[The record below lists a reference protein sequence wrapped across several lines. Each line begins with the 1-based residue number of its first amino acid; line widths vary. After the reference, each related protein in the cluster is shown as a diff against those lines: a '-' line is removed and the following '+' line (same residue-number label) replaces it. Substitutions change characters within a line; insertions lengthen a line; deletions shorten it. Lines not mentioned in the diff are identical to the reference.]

1 MHNIAKLYYKSAQ
14 DLGLHPVRLERE
26 MAGFYFTLGKNVY
39 YFRGGLTPF
48 NSVVSASIG
57 ANKFSTNKLLEMANI
72 PVPKSTGFTL
82 EQFKKD
88 DWSTEDLTYPLV
100 AKPTW
105 DTACGYKVVCNI
117 KDEEKLM
124 EYVNKYIKL
133 TKCISLEE
141 YHPGLRSYR
150 VLVYYGKVIGLVER
164 IPAHIIGDGK
174 NAIRELI
181 KIQNEKRK
189 SQKKTIPTG
198 PISLNE
204 ETWTIFKD
212 LNISVD
218 TVPEAGEKIPL
229 RYICNST
236 HGGTFVGLNPKIV
249 CEDNQKLAVRAAEAL
264 GLNLAGFD
272 VLCEDITKPIAKTR
286 GVFIE
291 VNVDPDITIHESG
304 RGGFPQQV
312 SKIMLKKIIME
323 HPFLYLYEQMK
334 HHKYASMFLRLSSV
348 LALFVGLMWSIR
360 YYTQ

>member
-1 MHNIAKLYYKSAQ
+1 MHNIAKLYYKSAKE
-14 DLGLHPVRLERE
+14 LGLYPVRLETE
-26 MAGFYFTLGKNVY
+26 MAGFYFALGKNVY

-57 ANKFSTNKLLEMANI
+57 TNKFSTNKLLEMFNI

-82 EQFKKD
+82 EQFKNG
-88 DWSTEDLTYPLV
+88 DWGTEDLKYPLV

-117 KDEEKLM
+117 KDEKSLI

-141 YHPGLRSYR
+141 FHPGLRSYR

-164 IPAHIIGDGK
+164 IPAHVVGDGK
-174 NAIRELI
+174 HSIRELI

-189 SQKKTIPTG
+189 AQKKTIPTG
-198 PISLNE
+198 PITLNE

-212 LNISVD
+212 LNITID
-218 TVPEAGEKIPL
+218 TVPQEDEKVPL

-236 HGGTFVGLNPKIV
+236 HGGTFIGLNPKIV
-249 CEDNQKLAVRAAEAL
+249 CEENLKLAARAAAAL
-264 GLNLAGFD
+264 NLKLAGFD
-272 VLCEDITKPIAKTR
+272 VLCEDITKPIGETR

-291 VNVDPDITIHESG
+291 VNIDPDITIHESG
-304 RGGFPQQV
+304 KEGFPQQV
-312 SKIMLKKIIME
+312 SKTMLKKIIMD
-323 HPFLYLYEQMK
+323 HPFLYLYKQMT
-334 HHKYASMFLRLSSV
+334 HHQYASMFLRLSSV
-348 LALFVGLMWSIR
+348 LTLFVGLVWSIH